1 MKVLFVVTHLLGSG
15 HLSRAL
21 TLARAF
27 EAAGH
32 SSVVASGG
40 MPAPHLNTEGLTFV
54 QLPPLRS
61 DGVNFTR
68 LLDQNGVEATAG
80 HYGSR
85 QAQLIA
91 LLDEA
96 APDVVIT
103 ELFPF
108 GRRSLR
114 KEFIGVLN
122 AARDRTPRPLVLA
135 SIRDILAPPSKP
147 KKAVFAQE
155 MVAQFYDAVLVHAD
169 PEITPLS
176 LSWPVEGVLAPALRY
191 TGFVAPAPARP
202 HKSLAGE
209 GEIIVTAGGGDVGN
223 ALFACAK
230 RAALE
235 DPNRVWRLLIGGAQS
250 EQRIALLNDGAPA
263 NLIAQGARRDFRQ
276 MLHHAAA
283 SVSMCGYNTAL
294 DILQTSCP
302 AVFVPFDDGTEVEQ
316 GLRAQALGTLSGI
329 EVVRTADMTPAA
341 LLGAVDAACA
351 APPRPARP
359 VMEGAAET
367 VRIVA
372 HMRAARP

>member
-68 LLDQNGVEATAG
+68 LLDQDGIEATAG

-85 QAQLIA
+85 QAQLVA
-91 LLDEA
+91 LLRA
-96 APDVVIT
+96 AEPDVVIT

-114 KEFIGVLN
+114 DEFISLLS
-122 AARDRTPRPLVLA
+122 AAHDRDPRPLMLA

-155 MVAQFYDAVLVHAD
+155 MVARFYDAVLVHAD
-169 PEITPLS
+169 PEITPLD
-176 LSWPVEGVLAPALRY
+176 LSWPVDDALAPALRY
-191 TGFVAPAPARP
+191 TGFVAPAPAAR
-202 HKSLAGE
+202 HEALAGDQE
-209 GEIIVTAGGGDVGN
+209 VIVTAGGGDVGD
-223 ALFACAK
+223 ALFDCATQ
-230 RAALE
+230 AAGQ
-235 DPNRVWRLLIGGAQS
+235 DPDRIWRLLIGGAQAQ
-250 EQRIALLNDGAPA
+250 QRISVLQEGAPA
-263 NLIAQGARRDFRQ
+263 NLIVEGARRDFRQ

-316 GLRAQALGTLSGI
+316 SLRGKALSALEGI
-329 EVVRTADMTPAA
+329 EVLRTSDMTPAT
-341 LLGAVDAACA
+341 LLAAVKAACA
-351 APPRPARP
+351 APHRPARSA
-359 VMEGAAET
+359 MEGAQET
-367 VRIVA
+367 VRLVTQMCA
-372 HMRAARP
+372 GRL